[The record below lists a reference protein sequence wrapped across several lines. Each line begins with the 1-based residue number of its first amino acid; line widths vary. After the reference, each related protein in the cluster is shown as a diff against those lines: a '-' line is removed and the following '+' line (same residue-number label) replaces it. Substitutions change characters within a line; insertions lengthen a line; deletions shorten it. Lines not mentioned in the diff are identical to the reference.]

1 MSLQHLQKLADG
13 PIVRDRVRDWDNRLE
28 PEDPLSI
35 AVHHSSL
42 VWLLPALVLYVVLS
56 VAVCF
61 PDVDFDAFDWRAF
74 SVFDCADYEA
84 GLAVGVVG
92 DLSAVGLGYGV
103 VRVEG
108 T

>member
-1 MSLQHLQKLADG
+1 MSLQHLQKLADR
-13 PIVRDRVRDWDNRLE
+13 PIVRDRVRNWDNCFE

-42 VWLLPALVLYVVLS
+42 VRLLLALVLHIVLS
-56 VAVCF
+56 VAVGL
-61 PDVDFDAFDWRAF
+61 PDVDFDAFDRLAF
-74 SVFDCADYEA
+74 GVFDCADYQA

-92 DLSAVGLGYGV
+92 DLSTVWLRNGV
-103 VRVEG
+103 VSVEG